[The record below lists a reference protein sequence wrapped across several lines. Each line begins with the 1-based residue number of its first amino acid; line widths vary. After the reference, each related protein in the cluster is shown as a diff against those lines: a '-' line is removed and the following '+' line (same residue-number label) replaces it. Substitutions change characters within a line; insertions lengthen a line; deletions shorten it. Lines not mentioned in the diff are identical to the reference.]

1 MSNPNPIRK
10 SPRTSSKMTSTIS
23 SPNKTLIRAALT
35 KNVSSETIIPNT
47 STISPNTPAMEIGT
61 NYYYVDV
68 FLEISCLNIFLFFSL
83 LT

>member
-1 MSNPNPIRK
+1 
-10 SPRTSSKMTSTIS
+10 MTSTIS

-47 STISPNTPAMEIGT
+47 STISPNTPAMEIEYIQVLI
-61 NYYYVDV
+61 NVDV

-83 LT
+83 LTLFHNMIVRTL